1 MIKALFIKNKN
12 IFFFLTGFLS
22 LIIGYNFA
30 EDSAGGARH
39 DSELLSFYVELFSN
53 NFFNSLSEY
62 DLDHSPIF
70 YIFQSL
76 FYTNNLK
83 HDLFSYFYIFL
94 SLLIPI
100 IFFYGLSFKYKKNRD
115 YLFLFSLLIF
125 LSPYFRSSAIWSLG
139 DNLSSLF
146 FCTFS
151 LFFLKSE
158 RENFFGK
165 NNFICL
171 ILIIL
176 ASYIRPIYCV
186 FWIFLFYQ
194 RIKLFSKVESI
205 KFIITSFLFS
215 IPALYYLIFNLIL
228 NDKHEKINSFLNLN
242 FFEISIV
249 VSSILT
255 FYIFPFIIHDYK
267 NLIKF
272 FKNNLNKFL
281 SLFFIL
287 LSLFLIDYFLY
298 KNLISINKIGGGVFY
313 KLSLLLKIDFHFLML
328 FSSYL
333 GIVLYYYI
341 SNGKNLIYN
350 FSLLGIL
357 ILYCPTIYIFQKFLD
372 PLFFFVF
379 FLLIKSDTL
388 IRYFENKQFNLTIIY
403 TYFASFLL
411 FSIFYYKLIS

>member
-1 MIKALFIKNKN
+1 M
-12 IFFFLTGFLS
+12 
-22 LIIGYNFA
+22 
-30 EDSAGGARH
+30 
-39 DSELLSFYVELFSN
+39 FYVKLFSN
-53 NFFNSLSEY
+53 NFLNGLNQY

-76 FYTNNLK
+76 FFSAKFGN
-83 HDLFSYFYIFL
+83 DLFNYFYIFL
-94 SLLIPI
+94 SSLIPI
-100 IFFYGLSFKYKKNRD
+100 IFFYSLSYKYKKNKD

-146 FCTFS
+146 FCIFS

-171 ILIIL
+171 ISIIL
-176 ASYIRPIYCV
+176 ASYIRPIYCI

-194 RIKLFSKVESI
+194 RIKLFNKVELI
-205 KFIITSFLFS
+205 RFIITSFLFS

-228 NDKHEKINSFLNLN
+228 NGKHEKINSFLNLN

-249 VSSILT
+249 VSSILS
-255 FYIFPFIIHDYK
+255 FYIFPFIIHDFK
-267 NLIKF
+267 NLKNF
-272 FKNNLNKFL
+272 FNKNLNKFL
-281 SLFFIL
+281 LLFLIF
-287 LSLFLIDYFLY
+287 LSAFLIDYFLF
-298 KNLISINKIGGGVFY
+298 KDLISINEIGGGVFY
-313 KLSLLLKIDFHFLML
+313 KLSLLLKFDFHFLML

-333 GIVLYYYI
+333 GIVLYCYI
-341 SNGKNLIYN
+341 SKGKNLIYN
-350 FSLLGIL
+350 LSLLIIL
-357 ILYCPTIYIFQKFLD
+357 ILYCPTLYIFQKFLD
-372 PLFFFVF
+372 PLFFFIF

-388 IRYFENKQFNLTIIY
+388 MEYFRKKQFNLIVIY

-411 FSIFYYKLIS
+411 LSIFYYKLLS